1 METYQ
6 VYTIMISLTDYNTF
20 GVDLVLKDKMVNT
33 IRGKFELLFF
43 SF

>member
-6 VYTIMISLTDYNTF
+6 VYTIMISLTDNNTL
-20 GVDLVLKDKMVNT
+20 GVDLVKDKMVNT